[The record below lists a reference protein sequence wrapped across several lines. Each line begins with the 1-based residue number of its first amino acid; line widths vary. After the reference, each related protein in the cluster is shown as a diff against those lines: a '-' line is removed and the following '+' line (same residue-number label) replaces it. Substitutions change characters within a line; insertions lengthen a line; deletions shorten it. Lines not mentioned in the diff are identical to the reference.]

1 MSGKRPSRIE
11 MQRRIAIVY
20 DFILLGGDGSRL
32 RQNIMQLFTVKER
45 HAQNYIDRAYDLFRN
60 VQQAKLGNKFGEIAE
75 AFREVR
81 RRAFEEGNLNVAM
94 RAADRE
100 AAMWGL
106 YAPTSVS
113 VTWREEVVMMLR
125 QNLVTAEEVQKEL
138 GDDIAKELLITAGVS
153 RHGNRALVDTLAS
166 ANPPSGGNE
175 AAGVARRS
183 IADVFG
189 QGAGSGNQRGGGDG
203 EESRVS

>member
-1 MSGKRPSRIE
+1 MAGKRVTKVE
-11 MQRRIAIVY
+11 VERRIAVVY
-20 DFILLGGDGSRL
+20 DFLVMGGDTPRLVANISRIFGTSARETARYVAKALERL
-32 RQNIMQLFTVKER
+32 RS
-45 HAQNYIDRAYDLFRN
+45 AQQD
-60 VQQAKLGNKFGEIAE
+60 KLGNKFGEIAE

-81 RRAFEEGNLNVAM
+81 RRAFEEGNLNVAL

-113 VTWREEVVMMLR
+113 VTWREEVIMLLR
-125 QNLVTAEEVQKEL
+125 QNLITAEEVQKEL

-153 RHGNRALVDTLAS
+153 RHEPRRLVDTLAS
-166 ANPPSGGNE
+166 ANAAGGGDE

-189 QGAGSGNQRGGGDG
+189 RGAGGGNQRGGGDW
-203 EESRVS
+203 EESGVS